1 MKKKHVT
8 EMRKEIEGILKN
20 IIIIRA
26 YFEPTVIVNCNHFIL
41 FSLSFLIDVE
51 RFSCWKSFEKLL
63 TIY

>member
-51 RFSCWKSFEKLL
+51 RFSC
-63 TIY
+63 